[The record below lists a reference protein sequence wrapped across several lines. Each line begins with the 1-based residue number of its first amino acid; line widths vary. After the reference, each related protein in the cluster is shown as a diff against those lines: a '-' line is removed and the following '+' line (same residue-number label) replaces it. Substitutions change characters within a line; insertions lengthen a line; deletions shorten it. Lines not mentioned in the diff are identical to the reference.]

1 MHAPF
6 DGQAPEPERGNL
18 VAAEP
23 ARHDARRSRIG
34 KRGGRQRVVAKNAAR
49 LVDRAGDEGLGPAAL
64 VVLARVTREVLI
76 ERWLATVEGLAIVAP
91 GERGLGPVDAPSR
104 TGHREGSTAEGVE
117 GRDTAVRLEL
127 FRRRIEA
134 PLRTAVI

>member
-1 MHAPF
+1 
-6 DGQAPEPERGNL
+6 
-18 VAAEP
+18 
-23 ARHDARRSRIG
+23 
-34 KRGGRQRVVAKNAAR
+34 
-49 LVDRAGDEGLGPAAL
+49 

-76 ERWLATVEGLAIVAP
+76 ERWLAAVEGLAIVAP